1 MIPKVGEVVTYAAPD
16 GRELKGTV
24 IAVKANGF
32 LVDADGKRLTFSPR
46 GRVKRPK
53 TYGVL
58 CRACGKP
65 ADGEVFLFRGK
76 PVGVCD
82 ACRVITPR

>member
-1 MIPKVGEVVTYAAPD
+1 MIPKVGDVVTYAASD

-24 IAVKANGF
+24 VSVKANGF
-32 LVDADGKRLTFSPR
+32 LVDADGKRLTFSPNA
-46 GRVKRPK
+46 RVKRIK
-53 TYGVL
+53 TYGVT
-58 CRACGKP
+58 CKACGKP

-82 ACRVITPR
+82 ACRVISPR